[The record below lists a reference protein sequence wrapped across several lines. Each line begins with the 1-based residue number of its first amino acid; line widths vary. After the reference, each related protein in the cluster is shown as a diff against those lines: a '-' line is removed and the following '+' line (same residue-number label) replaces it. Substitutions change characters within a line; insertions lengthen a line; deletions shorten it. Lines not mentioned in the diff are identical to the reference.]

1 MPKDAAKT
9 ATHLPVLWHL
19 QVSCQ
24 SNLEV
29 QIVRIGLASFL
40 CFVLCFPRTALE
52 ALTELSE
59 VLPSTTEKEILQP
72 LHIFSNGDFKWGS
85 LVSLLSRNGE
95 VLLVTRGHPRPSW
108 NCWRMKL
115 LRRDA
120 PFASRASL
128 SGNEG
133 WKLPRTRIFWAFG
146 SGNGEHFRGRRCE
159 PICFVIRALAGA
171 LRKTDQFFA
180 FFDCQSVVNAG
191 SSACGTSSCEAT
203 SRSWFYIVISDP
215 CVWANT

>member
-1 MPKDAAKT
+1 M
-9 ATHLPVLWHL
+9 
-19 QVSCQ
+19 
-24 SNLEV
+24 
-29 QIVRIGLASFL
+29 RIGLASFL

-95 VLLVTRGHPRPSW
+95 VLFGHSRPSQTFLE
-108 NCWRMKL
+108 L
-115 LRRDA
+115 LKDEVA
-120 PFASRASL
+120 KEGCALCIEGFIND
-128 SGNEG
+128 SGNEW
-133 WKLPRTRIFWAFG
+133 WKLPRTQFFFWAFG

-171 LRKTDQFFA
+171 LRKTDQFFCI
-180 FFDCQSVVNAG
+180 FRLPIR
-191 SSACGTSSCEAT
+191 CECRKL
-203 SRSWFYIVISDP
+203 SLQHFELRSNFKVLILYSD
-215 CVWANT
+215 